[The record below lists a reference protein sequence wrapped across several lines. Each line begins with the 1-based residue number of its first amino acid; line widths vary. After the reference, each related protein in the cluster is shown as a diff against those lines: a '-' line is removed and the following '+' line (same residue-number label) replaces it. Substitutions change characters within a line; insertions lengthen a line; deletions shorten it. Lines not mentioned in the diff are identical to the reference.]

1 MYINDFCSP
10 ALLYIAFS
18 LTHIIIDVFKQ
29 LYNTALVKFI
39 VMIIFTFLLNILCQ
53 RGLTVISWFI
63 VFIPFITMTI
73 ITTLLLITFGL
84 SPFSG
89 KIDTRTS
96 NSGSI
101 SGNSRPSSSNS
112 RSQKK
117 NAHTEQPKRE
127 HHEKF
132 YN

>member
-1 MYINDFCSP
+1 
-10 ALLYIAFS
+10 
-18 LTHIIIDVFKQ
+18 

-89 KIDTRTS
+89 KIDNT
-96 NSGSI
+96 N
-101 SGNSRPSSSNS
+101 NAMQSSNMQS
-112 RSQKK
+112 SINRPQKK

-127 HHEKF
+127 KHEKF

>member
-1 MYINDFCSP
+1 M
-10 ALLYIAFS
+10 
-18 LTHIIIDVFKQ
+18 
-29 LYNTALVKFI
+29 YNTALVKFI

-73 ITTLLLITFGL
+73 ITTLLLIVFGL

-89 KIDTRTS
+89 NMGANNMGANNIKPLEKCKD
-96 NSGSI
+96 N
-101 SGNSRPSSSNS
+101 
-112 RSQKK
+112 
-117 NAHTEQPKRE
+117 TEQ
-127 HHEKF
+127 HHDKF